1 MQHFAPAKT
10 VCVKKLHKMAPF
22 VIEMA
27 PTKFETNQT
36 LQKLNFILF
45 LSGF

>member
-1 MQHFAPAKT
+1 MQNFDPAESVWAKE
-10 VCVKKLHKMAPF
+10 LHKMAPF

-36 LQKLNFILF
+36 LQKLNFIMF